1 MSGEPAPAPAEPAEP
16 NYQAVKDA
24 LVAKKTEVT
33 GQLAAAKQRAT
44 QGTYLQQVYANEV
57 AALEGALVALDE
69 FIAEAD
75 SKIPPPTPPST
86 GTQSPTP

>member
-1 MSGEPAPAPAEPAEP
+1 MSADPAPAPAPATP

-24 LVAKKTEVT
+24 LIQKKTEVA

-44 QGTYLQQVYANEV
+44 QGTYLQQVAANDV
-57 AALEGALVALDE
+57 ASLEGALVALDE

-75 SKIPPPTPPST
+75 SKIPPPEPAST
-86 GTQSPTP
+86 GTQSASP